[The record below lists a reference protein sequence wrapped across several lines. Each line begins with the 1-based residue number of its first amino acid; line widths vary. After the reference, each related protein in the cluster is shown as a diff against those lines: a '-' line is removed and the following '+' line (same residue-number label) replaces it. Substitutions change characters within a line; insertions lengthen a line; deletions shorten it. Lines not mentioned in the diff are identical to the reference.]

1 MNDLEAL
8 KSFKEYGEKR
18 KQEQERISKEILKQ
32 SVSELNENL
41 INSFNQKT
49 SFIEKQLTELTS
61 DYEKRI
67 SEALNKIEQTNYN
80 NEPMRFKFS
89 SLAMSFLVG
98 MLTMTILSGIVWYQ
112 WIRPYQVSKNQTIKN
127 NQGTL
132 FIGIPKRNI
141 IEQGDYYYYP
151 IN

>member
-1 MNDLEAL
+1 M
-8 KSFKEYGEKR
+8 
-18 KQEQERISKEILKQ
+18 
-32 SVSELNENL
+32 NENL
-41 INSFNQKT
+41 TNLFKQKMNTIESRFSETLGHSKESINKSLSELDKVIYQNQ
-49 SFIEKQLTELTS
+49 
-61 DYEKRI
+61 
-67 SEALNKIEQTNYN
+67 
-80 NEPMRFKFS
+80 PMRFKFS

-141 IEQGDYYYYP
+141 IEQGDYYYYQ

>member
-8 KSFKEYGEKR
+8 KSLKEYGEKR

-80 NEPMRFKFS
+80 
-89 SLAMSFLVG
+89 
-98 MLTMTILSGIVWYQ
+98 
-112 WIRPYQVSKNQTIKN
+112 
-127 NQGTL
+127 
-132 FIGIPKRNI
+132 
-141 IEQGDYYYYP
+141 
-151 IN
+151 